1 MSLEPIQNEV
11 FKSMIDYIEEEL
23 VGIKMFNP
31 YICEIAF
38 ENLEDK
44 KVVKYLNDLE
54 TFYFN
59 QIFDVLDK
67 LSISNFLIKR
77 KYKSFSKSI
86 LNLQ

>member
-1 MSLEPIQNEV
+1 
-11 FKSMIDYIEEEL
+11 
-23 VGIKMFNP
+23 MFH
-31 YICEIAF
+31 
-38 ENLEDK
+38 L
-44 KVVKYLNDLE
+44 VKYLNDLE

-86 LNLQ
+86 LNLQSQYVSYLKYDKKGSSREALLKVHLNYIRELDLYAKIYALI